1 MNNSRV
7 TFVTVLGVALLGLS
21 GSVPVQAQTA
31 ANCSSGVSIVPP
43 VPQGFAQVASASN
56 RFGYKLLREALRVNP
71 RENVFLSPISASQAL
86 EMLYQ
91 GANGET
97 QKAMSKALLLENIS
111 LETLN
116 SANQYALTQLES
128 DACVQFTSANSMWVK
143 PGFSTLDSF
152 NNTARTFYRAEVKNV
167 DLGTLEGIGQVNAW
181 VNAKTKG
188 KIVKFLDA
196 PTPETDLLLL
206 NATYFKG
213 LWSQPF
219 KKEDTQSKPFF
230 LQDGS
235 SKNIQMMS
243 QKLEKVD
250 YVDAPT
256 FEGVRLSY
264 KSSGGRAFVTELY
277 LPKKM
282 SSLSSLTIR
291 ASGDG
296 LNNLKW
302 EKGTGILELP
312 RFKME
317 GKTDLEPLLSK
328 LGMGVAFTDA
338 ANFSNLSLQPTKV
351 SGVLQKAVLEVN
363 EEGSEAAAVTGVLI
377 QTTSLGLLPRAFN
390 LVLNRPFFMTIR
402 EKTTNIPLFLGA
414 IYNPDSR

>member
-1 MNNSRV
+1 
-7 TFVTVLGVALLGLS
+7 
-21 GSVPVQAQTA
+21 
-31 ANCSSGVSIVPP
+31 
-43 VPQGFAQVASASN
+43 
-56 RFGYKLLREALRVNP
+56 
-71 RENVFLSPISASQAL
+71 
-86 EMLYQ
+86 
-91 GANGET
+91 
-97 QKAMSKALLLENIS
+97 MSKALLLENIS

-116 SANQYALTQLES
+116 SANQYALSQLEGDS
-128 DACVQFTSANSMWVK
+128 CVQFTSANSMWVGA
-143 PGFSTLDSF
+143 GFSTLDSF
-152 NNTARTFYRAEVKNV
+152 NNVARVSYRAEVKSVN
-167 DLGTLEGIGQVNAW
+167 LGTLEGVGQVNAW

-188 KIVKFLDA
+188 KISKFLDA
-196 PTPETDLLLL
+196 PTPENDLLLL

-213 LWSQPF
+213 LWSKPF

-235 SKNIQMMS
+235 SKSVQMMS

-277 LPKKM
+277 LPKKT

-291 ASGDG
+291 ASGGG
-296 LNNLKW
+296 LDRLNW

-328 LGMGVAFTDA
+328 MGMGVAFTDG
-338 ANFSNLSLQPTKV
+338 ANFSKLSLQPTKV

-363 EEGSEAAAVTGVLI
+363 EEGAEAAAATGVLM
-377 QTTSLGLLPRAFN
+377 QTTSVALPPRAFN
-390 LVLNRPFFMTIR
+390 LILNRPFFMTIR
-402 EKTTNIPLFLGA
+402 EQSTNTPLFVGA
-414 IYNPDSR
+414 IYNPDSK